1 MPQPPHCHR
10 VLLAKHSL
18 SSWPS
23 SSQRCLQR
31 RESVVLLHCLHFQAL
46 TFIDFT
52 CSILSAILSLTSSS
66 ASFLCRFA
74 ALSSSTRWEKRD
86 SCLRTVLPPPPL
98 AANSASCFATRFPYC
113 ASIAFVSFAKSFVVF
128 AAPCFFPAP
137 PDSAATLAE
146 MTGGALPGGIRRSL
160 AAPPPPPPPPE
171 VLASHREQTRRLALY
186 APTPG
191 SVSKAGLGPG
201 MVRHLDGPHGVSAA
215 ASHAALPPLPPG
227 PSASE
232 V

>member
-1 MPQPPHCHR
+1 MLLFGMEPRKGSSSPRGRSWSFGIEVIFTGFMDTCFHAPPLHFWHAFGSSRSSTFRAMPQPPHCHR

-160 AAPPPPPPPPE
+160 AAPPPPPPPP
-171 VLASHREQTRRLALY
+171 
-186 APTPG
+186 
-191 SVSKAGLGPG
+191 
-201 MVRHLDGPHGVSAA
+201 
-215 ASHAALPPLPPG
+215 
-227 PSASE
+227 
-232 V
+232 